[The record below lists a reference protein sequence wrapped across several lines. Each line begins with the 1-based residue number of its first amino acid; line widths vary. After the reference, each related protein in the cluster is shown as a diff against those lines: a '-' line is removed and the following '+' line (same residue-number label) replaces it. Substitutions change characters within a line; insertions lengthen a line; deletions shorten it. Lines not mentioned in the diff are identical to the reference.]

1 MYCFVDSVRSRSES
15 FSKTTSTSSLS
26 EKSSVTTEEYVLRSD
41 HSISNE
47 VKKLGLTAH
56 VNTDVNKFEPY
67 WVETQPKYRG
77 RRQSTGIVETT
88 AFADVPSFTRRS
100 SLESSPTSKKHN
112 NFEYYSEL
120 YYHETLLG
128 RRYSAGFIDP
138 TGMVDLEDM
147 PNPNRRASLESA
159 ATLRSSNTAD
169 SKYNFELKNV
179 KGIKKN
185 RLNNNVNSLEKSN
198 PDVDRIA
205 LVNKNK
211 PDFRRS
217 TDDLFKDFP
226 RISCGIF
233 KGSPGLKRSNSAEC
247 LRKIKGGVKIFKDGS
262 DHQVSFHVLPQKTKG
277 KTEGYEVE
285 RNISKTSSNPVKQFE
300 HTIIENKE
308 NGKQTTRS
316 GLERKT
322 TTNSSRTNRI
332 KYIHTFDNTPHESSD
347 SEGSEYDSSVRERI
361 NSLGRE
367 SVQWVAK
374 SKVHQTKR
382 ERNMFSPTSF

>member
-1 MYCFVDSVRSRSES
+1 M
-15 FSKTTSTSSLS
+15 
-26 EKSSVTTEEYVLRSD
+26 SSVTTEEHVTSD
-41 HSISNE
+41 HIISNE

-56 VNTDVNKFEPY
+56 VSPDVNKFEPY

-77 RRQSTGIVETT
+77 RRQSAGIVETT
-88 AFADVPSFTRRS
+88 AVADVPSFTRRS
-100 SLESSPTSKKHN
+100 SLESSPTSQKHN

-120 YYHETLLG
+120 YYHETVLG

-159 ATLRSSNTAD
+159 ATLRSNNSANSN
-169 SKYNFELKNV
+169 YNFERKNV
-179 KGIKKN
+179 KGMKN

-198 PDVDRIA
+198 PGVEGITP
-205 LVNKNK
+205 VNKNE

-217 TDDLFKDFP
+217 TDDLFQDFP
-226 RISCGIF
+226 RISCGVF
-233 KGSPGLKRSNSAEC
+233 KGSPGLKRSNSADC
-247 LRKIKGGVKIFKDGS
+247 LRKIKGRVKLFKDSS
-262 DHQVSFHVLPQKTKG
+262 DHQITFHVLPQKAKG
-277 KTEGYEVE
+277 KTEGHEME
-285 RNISKTSSNPVKQFE
+285 RNISKTSSNSVKQFA
-300 HTIIENKE
+300 HTSIENKE
-308 NGKQTTRS
+308 SGKQTTSS

-322 TTNSSRTNRI
+322 TTNSSRTKII
-332 KYIHTFDNTPHESSD
+332 KDIHTFENTPHESSD
-347 SEGSEYDSSVRERI
+347 SEGSEHDSSVRERI

>member
-1 MYCFVDSVRSRSES
+1 MYCFVDSVRSRSGS

-26 EKSSVTTEEYVLRSD
+26 DKSSITTEEHVVTSD
-41 HSISNE
+41 HIISNE

-56 VNTDVNKFEPY
+56 LSPDVNKFEPY

-77 RRQSTGIVETT
+77 RRQSAGIVDTI
-88 AFADVPSFTRRS
+88 AVADVPSFTRRS

-112 NFEYYSEL
+112 NFEHYSEL

-147 PNPNRRASLESA
+147 PNTNRRASLESA
-159 ATLRSSNTAD
+159 ATLRNSNSED
-169 SKYNFELKNV
+169 SNYNFAFKNV
-179 KGIKKN
+179 KGMKN
-185 RLNNNVNSLEKSN
+185 RQNNNANSLEKSN
-198 PDVDRIA
+198 HGVDRIA
-205 LVNKNK
+205 LVNKNEQ
-211 PDFRRS
+211 DFRRS
-217 TDDLFKDFP
+217 TGDLFKDFP

-233 KGSPGLKRSNSAEC
+233 KGSPGLKRSNSADC
-247 LRKIKGGVKIFKDGS
+247 LRKIRGGVKLFKDGS
-262 DHQVSFHVLPQKTKG
+262 DHRVTFHVSPQKTKE
-277 KTEGYEVE
+277 KTEGHEVE
-285 RNISKTSSNPVKQFE
+285 RNISKTSSNSVKQFE
-300 HTIIENKE
+300 HTSIENKDS
-308 NGKQTTRS
+308 GIQTASS
-316 GLERKT
+316 GLDRKT
-322 TTNSSRTNRI
+322 TATSNRTKRI
-332 KYIHTFDNTPHESSD
+332 KDIHTFENTPQESSD

>member
-1 MYCFVDSVRSRSES
+1 
-15 FSKTTSTSSLS
+15 LS

-77 RRQSTGIVETT
+77 RRQSAGIVETT